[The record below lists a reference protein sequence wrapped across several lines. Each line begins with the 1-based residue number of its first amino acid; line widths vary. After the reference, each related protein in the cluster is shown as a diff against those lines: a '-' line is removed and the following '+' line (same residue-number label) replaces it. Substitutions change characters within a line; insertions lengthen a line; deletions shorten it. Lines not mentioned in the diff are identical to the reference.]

1 MARSPSVGVYPA
13 PGGKVKAPSKRST
26 MNSRDAAYD
35 DAIAMSLL
43 GPGSAATRGRSDN
56 ARGEGESGMSGA
68 GDESGDE

>member
-1 MARSPSVGVYPA
+1 MARSPSLGVYPVT
-13 PGGKVKAPSKRST
+13 GGKVKAASKRST

-43 GPGSAATRGRSDN
+43 GPGSAAMKGRADLG
-56 ARGEGESGMSGA
+56 REGESGMSGA